1 VVRFRKG
8 KSYSVF
14 VMDVITIVQIKIFV
28 FLVVAF
34 FNFLLALV
42 IWYRGKT
49 KATLHLGV
57 AAFLSGLFILMYAGE
72 SFSWLYFPKLGIHF
86 ARLTWI
92 AVMTP
97 AAFIIFLYYFTE
109 RLKYLRIKTFFW
121 YFTGGAI
128 VILSSFTSLFV
139 KKIGESSKDFFGMG
153 LSTEVVPGLLE
164 PIGRIYIL
172 FSLIVI
178 FYNLLS
184 YYFKAE
190 GLKKLQIKYFV
201 LGTTIYSIT
210 AVVTVGL
217 IPLLFKTMA
226 FVEIPSIF
234 SFFWVVLTVY
244 AIFKKNLF
252 GIKVIIT
259 ELLVVAM
266 GILLMILPFIMETM
280 PMKIMTT
287 GIFIAFSF
295 IGYLLIKYTLRE
307 EKEKEI
313 LEGKVIQQTQ
323 EIRAKINELEKFYS
337 LSVGRELK
345 MAELKEKIKEMEKS

>member
-1 VVRFRKG
+1 
-8 KSYSVF
+8 
-14 VMDVITIVQIKIFV
+14 MDVVTIVQIKIFV
-28 FLVVAF
+28 FLVITF

-49 KATLHLGV
+49 RMALHLGIT
-57 AAFLSGLFILMYAGE
+57 AFLSGLFILMYAGE
-72 SFSWLYFPKLGIHF
+72 SFAWLYFPKLGIYF

-109 RLKYLRIKTFFW
+109 RLRYLRAKIFLW
-121 YFTGGAI
+121 YSTGGVI
-128 VILSSFTSLFV
+128 VVLSLFTSLFV
-139 KKIGESSKDFFGMG
+139 KKIGESSEDFLGIG
-153 LSTEVVPGLLE
+153 LPTEVMPGLLE
-164 PIGRIYIL
+164 PIGRIYVL
-172 FSLIVI
+172 LSLIVI
-178 FYNLLS
+178 FYILLNH
-184 YYFKAE
+184 YFKAE

-201 LGTTIYSIT
+201 LGTTIYTVVAVIT
-210 AVVTVGL
+210 AGL

-226 FVEIPSIF
+226 FVEIPSLF
-234 SFFWVVLTVY
+234 SFLWVVLTVY

-266 GILLMILPFIMETM
+266 GLLLVTLPFIMETM

-287 GIFIAFSF
+287 GIFIVFSF
-295 IGYLLIKYTLRE
+295 IGYLLVKYTLKE

-323 EIRAKINELEKFYS
+323 EIRTRVDELEKFYR

-345 MAELKEKIKEMEKS
+345 MAELKEKIKEMEKD